1 VSIVTHLFLNPQALV
16 KVLLLHWIGIC
27 DGQLPVSPWN
37 SRVCSFFPAT
47 LACLGLIEDSP
58 WICFRMTALAGA
70 AAVLRDGLCTVENVV
85 PLGTIDEVTAHTS
98 SIITEV

>member
-1 VSIVTHLFLNPQALV
+1 MTASSQFHHGIRGFVLFFRP
-16 KVLLLHWIGIC
+16 
-27 DGQLPVSPWN
+27 PS
-37 SRVCSFFPAT
+37 
-47 LACLGLIEDSP
+47 CLGLIEDSP
-58 WICFRMTALAGA
+58 WVCFRMTALAGA